1 MTVAA
6 VSLLYAFLLSIFLR
20 NYVFLLIWNF
30 WQRLLW
36 MTGTVVRSLRDMS
49 SSADEEGWL

>member
-36 MTGTVVRSLRDMS
+36 MMGTVVRSLRDMS